1 MKKRK
6 FELTLK
12 ETKQFKIEEIR
23 DLFLNNFKDLIK
35 KTKNLI

>member
-1 MKKRK
+1 MKKRNL
-6 FELTLK
+6 ELTL
-12 ETKQFKIEEIR
+12 EEVKQFKTEQTR

>member
-12 ETKQFKIEEIR
+12 ETKQFKTEEIR

>member
-1 MKKRK
+1 MKKRNLK
-6 FELTLK
+6 LTL
-12 ETKQFKIEEIR
+12 EEVKQFKTEEIR

>member
-1 MKKRK
+1 MHNG
-6 FELTLK
+6 
-12 ETKQFKIEEIR
+12 FKTEEIR